1 MAFKITHVE
10 VDESVGDRVRRY
22 RRHRGLTQQ
31 VLAERASIDKSYISR
46 LEAGEVADPGLE
58 TVERLA
64 TALQVSLRHLADPR
78 WYAGT
83 TEGLPDWEAGILALP
98 SRCLSDEDK
107 ETIVRFI
114 RTLIAAKSAALV
126 FASLAWSVADL
137 V

>member
-1 MAFKITHVE
+1 MAFKMAHVE

-31 VLAERASIDKSYISR
+31 LLAERASIDKSYISR

-64 TALQVSLRHLADPR
+64 RALQVSLRHLADPR

-83 TEGLPDWEAGILALP
+83 TESLPDWEAGILALP
-98 SRCLSDEDK
+98 SRCLSDDDK

-114 RTLIAAKSAALV
+114 RTLIAAKSTVLLV
-126 FASLAWSVADL
+126 ASFAWSVADL